1 MIFIKTLMIISTSNM
16 ENNPLVSV
24 IIVNYNGKTYLEKCL
39 ESLMKINYKNYEII
53 LVDNNSTDTSIEF
66 VKNTYPSITIIKLND
81 NYGFAEPNNIGAKN
95 AKGDYLLFL
104 NNDTEV
110 NADFIEEMVKVLKQ
124 DPKIAICQSLLLKPN
139 GDVDSSGDFI
149 DTLGRAYGS
158 KNKVNEV
165 KKILSARGA
174 SMMVRKDSFWD
185 LGGFDKKFFA
195 SFEDVDLGWRA
206 WVWGYKIVVVPSSI
220 VYHKGGQTVK
230 QLSSQVRFHGVKNSL
245 IIRLSNFETS
255 LATSS
260 IIKSFG
266 IILLRK
272 TFGVSLV
279 KNPAEIFPPPSIQII
294 LRGTMWVMK
303 NLGYVLAKRK
313 NVNSRRKRTTKD
325 LLNLG
330 LITKLKK

>member
-1 MIFIKTLMIISTSNM
+1 M
-16 ENNPLVSV
+16 EKVPLVSV
-24 IIVNYNGKTYLEKCL
+24 IIVNYNGKSYLEECL
-39 ESLMKINYKNYEII
+39 ASLMKIDYKNYEII
-53 LVDNNSTDTSIEF
+53 LVDNNSTDTSVEY
-66 VKNTYPSITIIKLND
+66 VKNTYPAITIIKLNN

-95 AKGDYLLFL
+95 AKGEFLLFL

-110 NADFIEEMVKVLKQ
+110 NPDFIDELVNVLKK

-139 GDVDSSGDFI
+139 GEVDSSGDFI
-149 DTLGRAYGS
+149 DTLGRAYSS

-206 WVWGYKIVVVPSSI
+206 WIWGYKIVVVPNSI

-230 QLSSQVRFHGVKNSL
+230 KQLSNVRFHGVKNSL
-245 IIRLSNFETS
+245 VIRLTNFETS
-255 LATSS
+255 FATSS
-260 IIKSFG
+260 IF
-266 IILLRK
+266 K
-272 TFGVSLV
+272 TFGFFLLKRTFGISVG
-279 KNPAEIFPPPSIQII
+279 NDHEEIFPLPSIKTVF
-294 LRGTMWVMK
+294 RGTMWVIK
-303 NLGYVLAKRK
+303 NLGYVMAKRK
-313 NVNSRRKRTTKD
+313 KVNYRRKRSSMD

-330 LITKLKK
+330 LITKLKR

>member
-1 MIFIKTLMIISTSNM
+1 MIISTSNM

-39 ESLMKINYKNYEII
+39 ESLMKINYNNYEII

-110 NADFIEEMVKVLKQ
+110 DPDFIDELVNVLKK

-139 GDVDSSGDFI
+139 GAVDSSGDFI
-149 DTLGRAYGS
+149 DTLGRAYSS

-206 WVWGYKIVVVPSSI
+206 WIWGYKIVLVPNSI

-230 QLSSQVRFHGVKNSL
+230 KQLSDVRFHGVKNSL
-245 IIRLSNFETS
+245 VIRLTNFETS

-260 IIKSFG
+260 VF
-266 IILLRK
+266 K
-272 TFGVSLV
+272 TFGFFLLRRIFGISMV
-279 KNPAEIFPPPSIQII
+279 NDHEEIFPLPSIKTVF
-294 LRGTMWVMK
+294 RGTIWVIK

-313 NVNSRRKRTTKD
+313 KVNYRRKRSSKD
-325 LLNLG
+325 LVNLG
-330 LITKLKK
+330 LITKLK

>member
-1 MIFIKTLMIISTSNM
+1 M

-149 DTLGRAYGS
+149 DTLGRAYSS

-206 WVWGYKIVVVPSSI
+206 WVWGYKIVLVPSSI

-294 LRGTMWVMK
+294 LRGTMWVAK
-303 NLGYVLAKRK
+303 NFGYVLAKRK

>member
-1 MIFIKTLMIISTSNM
+1 M
-16 ENNPLVSV
+16 EKIPLVSI
-24 IIVNYNGKTYLEKCL
+24 IIVNYNGKTYLEECL
-39 ESLMKINYKNYEII
+39 SSLEKIDYKNYEII
-53 LVDNNSTDTSIEF
+53 LVDNNSTDTSVEY
-66 VKNTYPSITIIKLND
+66 VKNTYPSITIIKLNR

-104 NNDTEV
+104 NNDTTV
-110 NADFIEEMVKVLKQ
+110 NPNFISEMVNVLEQ
-124 DPKIAICQSLLLKPN
+124 DPQIAICQSLLLKPN
-139 GDVDSSGDFI
+139 GEVDSSGDFV
-149 DTLGRAYGS
+149 DTLGRAYSS
-158 KNKVNEV
+158 KNKENEV

-185 LGGFDKKFFA
+185 LGGFDKRFFA

-206 WVWGYKIVVVPSSI
+206 WIWGYKIVLVPNSI

-230 QLSSQVRFHGVKNSL
+230 QHLSEVRFHGVKNSL
-245 IIRLSNFETS
+245 IIRLTNFETG

-260 IIKSFG
+260 IFKTLGVILFRKSFG
-266 IILLRK
+266 ISP
-272 TFGVSLV
+272 VEEHE
-279 KNPAEIFPPPSIQII
+279 EIFPLPSVKII
-294 LRGTMWVMK
+294 LRGVMWVAK
-303 NLGYVLAKRK
+303 NFGYVLAKRK

>member
-110 NADFIEEMVKVLKQ
+110 NADFIGEMIKVLKQ

-206 WVWGYKIVVVPSSI
+206 WIWGYKIVLVPNSI

-230 QLSSQVRFHGVKNSL
+230 QYFSEVRFHGVKNSL
-245 IIRLSNFETS
+245 IIRLTNFETG

-260 IIKSFG
+260 IFKTLGAILFRKSFG
-266 IILLRK
+266 I
-272 TFGVSLV
+272 SLV
-279 KNPAEIFPPPSIQII
+279 EDHEEIFPLPSVKII
-294 LRGTMWVMK
+294 LRGVMWVVK
-303 NLGYVLAKRK
+303 NFGYVLAKRK
-313 NVNSRRKRTTKD
+313 NVNSRRKRTSKD
-325 LLNLG
+325 LMNLG
-330 LITKLKK
+330 LITQVKK